1 MEKKCMNKKILV
13 ACGLLVAGYS
23 MTASAVSDNTISFQG
38 EVTDETCSLTVN
50 GNDSTPIILLPT
62 VSTSD
67 LATAGSHAGA
77 TTFEMGVSGCAGTS
91 GDDATD
97 TKISTVFSGNL
108 VETTNGTLGNTG
120 TAENV
125 TVQILDVS
133 GEEIN
138 LSSTYTADNDLKLSA
153 GDTASTA
160 TYTARY
166 YATDVAA
173 AGTVAAS
180 MQYAI
185 SYQ

>member
-1 MEKKCMNKKILV
+1 MNKKILV

-50 GNDSTPIILLPT
+50 GNETAPIILLPT
-62 VSTSD
+62 VATSD
-67 LATAGSHAGA
+67 LAASGDVIGA
-77 TTFEMGVSGCAGTS
+77 TTFEMALSGCTGST
-91 GDDATD
+91 DDST
-97 TKISTVFSGNL
+97 TISTVFAGNL

-120 TAENV
+120 TAANV
-125 TVQILDVS
+125 TVQILDTA
-133 GEEIN
+133 GEPID
-138 LSSTYTADNDLKLSA
+138 LSSTYTAEGDLTLAA

-166 YATDVAA
+166 YATDVAT

-180 MQYAI
+180 LQYAVT
-185 SYQ
+185 YQ

>member
-1 MEKKCMNKKILV
+1 MEKKRMNKKILV

-23 MTASAVSDNTISFQG
+23 MMASAVSDNTISFQG

-50 GNDSTPIILLPT
+50 GNETSPIILLPT

-67 LATAGSHAGA
+67 LATSGSFAGA
-77 TTFEMGVSGCAGTS
+77 TTFEMGVSGCTGTS
-91 GDDATD
+91 GDDAAETA
-97 TKISTVFSGNL
+97 ISTVFSGNL
-108 VETTNGTLGNTG
+108 VETVNGTLGNTG

-125 TVQILDVS
+125 TVQILDTA
-133 GEEIN
+133 GTAIN
-138 LSSTYTADNDLKLSA
+138 LSSTYTAEGDLTLAA

-160 TYTARY
+160 TYTAQY

>member
-1 MEKKCMNKKILV
+1 MNKKILV

-67 LATAGSHAGA
+67 LALAGSHAGD
-77 TTFEMGVSGCAGTS
+77 TTFEMGVSGCTGT
-91 GDDATD
+91 GDAATD